1 MLIIQPIRRIPL
13 FEFEGTCMCE
23 AILILLLYV
32 SRDSDQDFPS
42 CETIYFISGIYIYSL
57 LDYSSPIKLGII

>member
-1 MLIIQPIRRIPL
+1 MLRIQPIRRITL

-32 SRDSDQDFPS
+32 HVSRDSDQDFPS
-42 CETIYFISGIYIYSL
+42 GETIYFISGIYI
-57 LDYSSPIKLGII
+57 